1 MKELVEVIAKALV
14 DDPDS
19 VAVSERRDGRT
30 TVIEVRV
37 ADSDM
42 GKVIGKQGR
51 IAKAIRSVVKAA
63 AAKEDKKVVVD
74 IIQ

>member
-19 VAVSERRDGRT
+19 VVVNEREDKKT
-30 TVIEVRV
+30 MILEVHV

-63 AAKEDKKVVVD
+63 AAKEDKKDIVD
-74 IIQ
+74 IMD

>member
-19 VAVSERRDGRT
+19 VVVNEREDKT
-30 TVIEVRV
+30 TILEVHV

-63 AAKEDKKVVVD
+63 AAKEDKKVIVD
-74 IIQ
+74 IMD